1 MPRVIFSTRRRAR
14 LSSQKSPFIL
24 AVFMAA
30 LVSLALATAPV
41 SAAPDSKGTDFWLA
55 FPSNLGG
62 PELTLFIAGDT
73 TTSGTVNNAPRR
85 RARDRGVD
93 TVRGAPA
100 TSCAVEPTTR
110 AGARK
115 GTAANSLAERSAQRS
130 APSVMTASPSSI
142 ASASRVK
149 NGNGSVVVSAK
160 PMARTVAHVHRIRSG
175 RSTRPTAE

>member
-1 MPRVIFSTRRRAR
+1 MPRVIFPTRRRAR

-73 TTSGTVNNAPRR
+73 TTSGTVEIPQSVVLHSVHRRTGVGDHRCAPLR
-85 RARDRGVD
+85 
-93 TVRGAPA
+93 RGAD
-100 TSCAVEPTTR
+100 R
-110 AGARK
+110 
-115 GTAANSLAERSAQRS
+115 Q
-130 APSVMTASPSSI
+130 
-142 ASASRVK
+142 
-149 NGNGSVVVSAK
+149 
-160 PMARTVAHVHRIRSG
+160 
-175 RSTRPTAE
+175 